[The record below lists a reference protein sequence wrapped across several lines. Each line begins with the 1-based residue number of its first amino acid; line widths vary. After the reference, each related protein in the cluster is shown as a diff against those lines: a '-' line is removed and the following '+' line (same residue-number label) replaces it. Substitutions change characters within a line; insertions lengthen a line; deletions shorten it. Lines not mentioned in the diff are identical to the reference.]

1 MVDIRQAERGQG
13 GVMGHDRCAEMA
25 ATAVILPSWRG
36 SSCSTTGLQSR
47 ISNVPLRASSGA
59 PLLPGDRQRD
69 GQTAEDER
77 RKRKGKRTG
86 PYRLSG
92 MDGLPNSR
100 VLQKIRN
107 CPSDR
112 FLGLAPLGRLPASAF
127 DLPPQSWHSPG
138 ILQTGRPT
146 DGTDRDKSVG
156 RQGRDAQN
164 CSCKLAAPLRNHCS
178 GSHPR
183 RSPEPLPSDA
193 PSLLL
198 LPSPS
203 LLLLS
208 HRNPP
213 PICNHDCQEWHA
225 EWRHPGC
232 GQRCTE

>member
-1 MVDIRQAERGQG
+1 MTAAPRWPRRLLFSHRG
-13 GVMGHDRCAEMA
+13 VAHPA
-25 ATAVILPSWRG
+25 ALLACNLVYPMCLSAHPVAHRFSRG
-36 SSCSTTGLQSR
+36 T
-47 ISNVPLRASSGA
+47 
-59 PLLPGDRQRD
+59 DKD
-69 GQTAEDER
+69 GQTAGDER
-77 RKRKGKRTG
+77 RKRKGKGTG

-100 VLQKIRN
+100 VLQKIRD

-164 CSCKLAAPLRNHCS
+164 CSCKLAAPLQNHCS

-208 HRNPP
+208 HRKPP
-213 PICNHDCQEWHA
+213 QYATTIARSGMRNGGIRDAGNVARNE
-225 EWRHPGC
+225 GI
-232 GQRCTE
+232 